1 MHLILSEN
9 DGAYDVFSFNQYEN
23 IFCVMDRLEKKKFV
37 EKWKSMN
44 QRSEFKYSIGKVYTN
59 RETSVIKR
67 LQAYNIIGSAFIT
80 NQTENK
86 TFLYMTCLTKENILI
101 LLEIMMHKS
110 NYLYMEIKYKSESL
124 QKEGDLEKFL
134 TLIMSDVEQN
144 EKEDIIGR

>member
-9 DGAYDVFSFNQYEN
+9 EGVDEVFGFNKYEN

-37 EKWKSMN
+37 EKWKSIN
-44 QRSEFKYSIGKVYTN
+44 QRAEFRYSIGKVYTN
-59 RETSVIKR
+59 KETSVIKR
-67 LQAYNIIGSAFIT
+67 LQAYNIIGSAFTT

-86 TFLYMTCLTKENILI
+86 TFLYMTCITKENILI
-101 LLEIMMHKS
+101 LLEIIMLKS

-124 QKEGDLEKFL
+124 QKEEDLEKFL
-134 TLIMSDVEQN
+134 TLILSDVEQT

>member
-9 DGAYDVFSFNQYEN
+9 EKTDEVFSFNKYEN
-23 IFCVMDRLEKKKFV
+23 IFCVMDRLEKKKFI

-44 QRSEFKYSIGKVYTN
+44 QQSEYKYSIGKLYTS

-67 LQAYNIIGSAFIT
+67 LQAYNIIGSAFTT
-80 NQTENK
+80 NQSENK

-101 LLEIMMHKS
+101 LLEIMIFKS

-124 QKEGDLEKFL
+124 QKEEDLEKFL
-134 TLIMSDVEQN
+134 TLILSDVEQN
-144 EKEDIIGR
+144 QKEDIIGR